1 MIRINKSISMGISI
15 KYGLLTACIYIVAIA
30 LIIGV
35 IAGVDALYG
44 GMGIRFLTPLYIA
57 FGAAGLVIAF
67 FAGFTYPILMRRLI
81 GTYTDKS
88 TDLSGVDT
96 VKLCRLK
103 LLSRYG
109 LVLGCISGVTATAT
123 FFIWDEDPVLPCTLL
138 PICFVCL
145 YLGYGCKRRYREVR
159 RQRFLHVLSR

>member
-1 MIRINKSISMGISI
+1 MIWINKRISMGISI
-15 KYGLLTACIYIVAIA
+15 KYGLLTACVYIVAIA
-30 LIIGV
+30 LTIGV
-35 IAGVDALYG
+35 IAGIDALYG
-44 GMGIRFLTPLYIA
+44 GVGIRFLTPLYVSFA
-57 FGAAGLVIAF
+57 VGGLVIAF
-67 FAGFTYPILMRRLI
+67 FAGFTYPMFMRRLI
-81 GTYTDKS
+81 GSYTDKS

-109 LVLGCISGVTATAT
+109 LVLGCISGVTAMAT
-123 FFIWDEDPVLPCTLL
+123 FFICDEDPVLLCTLL